1 MRAHHSGIL
10 ILFVSIVRLL
20 RSSSCRHGCGKFL
33 SKPHPENICLEIGD
47 SWIASKLPFPPH
59 CVNGNVWKN
68 IANSVNGRQWLRGR
82 DPSHG
87 KSAGIKKREEFPAS
101 PRKDRRAD
109 ILHAACRCG
118 RKVNPISLDGSCAPP
133 KSAEQTRRLV
143 ESDEVALIF
152 SSIGTAKNTAIA
164 NYLQSKNVQQLFIG
178 NAMALE
184 AVLKACG
191 DDLST
196 ENS

>member
-1 MRAHHSGIL
+1 M
-10 ILFVSIVRLL
+10 
-20 RSSSCRHGCGKFL
+20 
-33 SKPHPENICLEIGD
+33 
-47 SWIASKLPFPPH
+47 
-59 CVNGNVWKN
+59 
-68 IANSVNGRQWLRGR
+68 
-82 DPSHG
+82 
-87 KSAGIKKREEFPAS
+87 
-101 PRKDRRAD
+101 
-109 ILHAACRCG
+109 
-118 RKVNPISLDGSCAPP
+118 
-133 KSAEQTRRLV
+133 